1 VIYLLKIYIYFIYFF
16 IYSIL
21 GWMTEMIYC
30 RICQGKWINR
40 GFFYGPY
47 CPIYG
52 FGGLLIILLLSPFS
66 SFPLFLFILSALVIT
81 LVEYSTSYIMEKMFA
96 AKWWDYSHLPF
107 NLNGRICLLNTFE
120 FTILALVIV
129 YVVQPYVESF
139 VKMLPYEIVFST
151 FYISLL
157 VLIIDF
163 IFSLNN
169 VLNFKAKLE
178 YIQSLTD
185 QIKQKQAE
193 KLQNS
198 DVTAQ
203 LEKIKNDFITKTSTL
218 KNRIISA
225 FPTIEFK
232 KFESTFEELKEIM
245 KKYDKIETKIKNKKE
260 KRKS

>member
-1 VIYLLKIYIYFIYFF
+1 MNIVEIVAYFF
-16 IYSIL
+16 IYAFL
-21 GWMTEMIYC
+21 GWVCEDIYC
-30 RICQGKWINR
+30 GVPAKKFINR
-40 GFFYGPY
+40 GFLYGPY

-66 SFPLFLFILSALVIT
+66 SSPLFVFILSALVIT

-120 FTILALVIV
+120 FTRLALLIV

-169 VLNFKAKLE
+169 VLNFKAKL
-178 YIQSLTD
+178 
-185 QIKQKQAE
+185 
-193 KLQNS
+193 
-198 DVTAQ
+198 
-203 LEKIKNDFITKTSTL
+203 
-218 KNRIISA
+218 
-225 FPTIEFK
+225 
-232 KFESTFEELKEIM
+232 
-245 KKYDKIETKIKNKKE
+245 
-260 KRKS
+260 